1 MTDYLYQS
9 VYKKDLLDEQF
20 PILKLSRSSKVG
32 EIERII
38 NVVKILRKFR
48 EDKTI
53 SKKEIIN
60 YYVSDQ
66 FSNET

>member
-1 MTDYLYQS
+1 MENLRKLLIIAHPFLPFVTDYLYQS

-32 EIERII
+32 DIERII

-48 EDKTI
+48 EDKSI
-53 SKKEIIN
+53 
-60 YYVSDQ
+60 
-66 FSNET
+66 